1 MNYECKK
8 TLSLIDF
15 QKIRVISS
23 PASVNQ
29 CFEYKK
35 KQLMKITHSM
45 SQSSLVIIIHA
56 VVLFMVHFDI
66 KPTHMN
72 NQNMIC
78 NMFLF
83 LGFVK
88 IERLYVIIIKT

>member
-29 CFEYKK
+29 CFEYYKK
-35 KQLMKITHSM
+35 KIKNKKKLMKITHSM
-45 SQSSLVIIIHA
+45 SQSSLVIIIHV

-78 NMFLF
+78 TTCFCFWVL
-83 LGFVK
+83 
-88 IERLYVIIIKT
+88 

>member
-35 KQLMKITHSM
+35 NS
-45 SQSSLVIIIHA
+45 
-56 VVLFMVHFDI
+56 
-66 KPTHMN
+66 
-72 NQNMIC
+72 
-78 NMFLF
+78 
-83 LGFVK
+83 
-88 IERLYVIIIKT
+88 

>member
-1 MNYECKK
+1 MNYECNK

-35 KQLMKITHSM
+35 KKIADENYTLNES
-45 SQSSLVIIIHA
+45 
-56 VVLFMVHFDI
+56 
-66 KPTHMN
+66 K
-72 NQNMIC
+72 
-78 NMFLF
+78 
-83 LGFVK
+83 
-88 IERLYVIIIKT
+88 

>member
-35 KQLMKITHSM
+35 RIADENYTLNEPK
-45 SQSSLVIIIHA
+45 
-56 VVLFMVHFDI
+56 
-66 KPTHMN
+66 
-72 NQNMIC
+72 
-78 NMFLF
+78 
-83 LGFVK
+83 
-88 IERLYVIIIKT
+88 